1 MLLLY
6 ALGVETILGL
16 DSSTFAGVLFVLIT
30 LVVLCVP
37 WKNKR
42 RAGSQ
47 HGRDEPYLKAPRVGE
62 YWMADVPFRDGTG
75 SKDRP
80 CLVVG
85 IAGEMYT
92 VLYVTSRDRSD
103 NSAFIAINSSSWRG
117 SVANKQSWMQ
127 VGRLR
132 REDPRITVHFAYFRR
147 RLGAWSASEQRA
159 VRAALRELES

>member
-1 MLLLY
+1 M
-6 ALGVETILGL
+6 
-16 DSSTFAGVLFVLIT
+16 
-30 LVVLCVP
+30 LVVLFAP
-37 WKNKR
+37 RKNKR
-42 RAGSQ
+42 RAGPRR
-47 HGRDEPYLKAPRVGE
+47 GGDGPYLKAPRVGE

-85 IAGEMYT
+85 TDGEMYT

-117 SVANKQSWMQ
+117 SVASKQSWMQ
-127 VGRLR
+127 VGWFG

-147 RLGAWSASEQRA
+147 RLGAWSAAEQRS